1 MRKSQENIRQ
11 FRRGIR
17 HGVPI
22 ALGYFAVAFTLG
34 IAARSAGLSAYQAA
48 LNSFLIHA
56 SAGEYAGITL
66 IAACAGYF
74 EVAVMEA
81 VANARYLL
89 MSCALSQKLSAEI
102 PMWQRVLLG
111 FGITDEVFGISVAAD
126 PLNPMYSFGAMAVAI
141 PAWSLGSACGVMLG
155 NVLPERVVSALGVG
169 VYGMFIAIIIP
180 PAKRNRVVAGLILVS
195 FALSFLLDRLSLFD
209 FLSSGVR
216 TILLTVTISLVAAIL
231 FPLGSK
237 KEDCDEA

>member
-1 MRKSQENIRQ
+1 MKKCENLLQ
-11 FRRGIR
+11 FRRGLR

-34 IAARSAGLSAYQAA
+34 IAARGAGLTAFEAA

-89 MSCALSQKLSAEI
+89 MSCALSQKLNEDT
-102 PMWQRVLLG
+102 PLWQRVLLG
-111 FGITDEVFGISVAAD
+111 FGITDEVFGISVAAN
-126 PLNPMYSFGAMAVAI
+126 PLNPVYSFGAMAIAI

-155 NVLPERVVSALGVG
+155 NILPARAVSALGVG
-169 VYGMFIAIIIP
+169 LYGMFIAIIIP
-180 PAKRNRVVAGLILVS
+180 TARRNGVVAALIAIS
-195 FALSFLLDRLSLFD
+195 FALSFLLDRLPMFD
-209 FLSSGVR
+209 FLSSGMR
-216 TILLTVTISLVAAIL
+216 TILLTVVISLGAAIL
-231 FPLGSK
+231 FPI
-237 KEDCDEA
+237 KERGDSDEA

>member
-1 MRKSQENIRQ
+1 MNLRENLLQ
-11 FRRGIR
+11 FRRGLR

-34 IAARSAGLSAYQAA
+34 IAARGAGMTAFEAA

-89 MSCALSQKLSAEI
+89 MSCALSQKLREDT
-102 PMWQRVLLG
+102 PLWQRVLLG
-111 FGITDEVFGISVAAD
+111 FGITDEVFGISVAAN
-126 PLNPMYSFGAMAVAI
+126 PLNPVYSFGAMAIAI
-141 PAWSLGSACGVMLG
+141 PAWSMGSACGVMLG
-155 NVLPERVVSALGVG
+155 NILPARAVSALGVG
-169 VYGMFIAIIIP
+169 LYGMFIAIIIP
-180 PAKRNRVVAGLILVS
+180 PAKKNGVVASLIAIS
-195 FALSFLLDRLSLFD
+195 FALSYLLDRLPMFD

-216 TILLTVTISLVAAIL
+216 TILLTVVISLGAAIL
-231 FPLGSK
+231 FPV
-237 KEDCDEA
+237 KEKEESDEA

>member
-1 MRKSQENIRQ
+1 MSKSQENIRQ

-169 VYGMFIAIIIP
+169 LYGMFIAIIIP

-237 KEDCDEA
+237 KEDSDEA

>member
-1 MRKSQENIRQ
+1 MRRSRENVLQ
-11 FRRGIR
+11 FRRGLR

-34 IAARSAGLSAYQAA
+34 IAARGAGLTAWQAA

-74 EVAVMEA
+74 EIAVMEA

-89 MSCALSQKLSAEI
+89 MSCALSQKLRQGT

-111 FGITDEVFGISVAAD
+111 IGITDEVFGISVAAV
-126 PLNPMYSFGAMAVAI
+126 PLNPMYSFGAMAIAI

-169 VYGMFIAIIIP
+169 LYGMFIAIIIP
-180 PAKRNRVVAGLILVS
+180 PAKKDRVVAALILIAFAFS
-195 FALSFLLDRLSLFD
+195 FMLDRLPIFD
-209 FLSSGVR
+209 FLSSGMR
-216 TILLTVTISLVAAIL
+216 TILLTVVISLGAALL
-231 FPLGSK
+231 FPVK
-237 KEDCDEA
+237 EKEDSDEA

>member
-237 KEDCDEA
+237 KEDSDEA

>member
-1 MRKSQENIRQ
+1 MKKCENLLQ
-11 FRRGIR
+11 FRRGLR

-34 IAARSAGLSAYQAA
+34 IAARGAGLTAFEAA

-89 MSCALSQKLSAEI
+89 MSCALSQKLNEDT
-102 PMWQRVLLG
+102 PLWQRVLLG
-111 FGITDEVFGISVAAD
+111 FGITDEVFGISVAAN
-126 PLNPMYSFGAMAVAI
+126 PLNPVYSFGAMAIAI

-155 NVLPERVVSALGVG
+155 NILPARAVSALGVG
-169 VYGMFIAIIIP
+169 LYGMFIAIIIP
-180 PAKRNRVVAGLILVS
+180 TARRNGVVAALIAIS
-195 FALSFLLDRLSLFD
+195 FALSFLLDRLPMFD
-209 FLSSGVR
+209 FLSSGMR
-216 TILLTVTISLVAAIL
+216 TILLTVVISLGAAIL
-231 FPLGSK
+231 FPI
-237 KEDCDEA
+237 KERGGQR

>member
-1 MRKSQENIRQ
+1 MKKCENLLQ
-11 FRRGIR
+11 FRRGLR

-34 IAARSAGLSAYQAA
+34 IAARGAGLTAFEAA

-89 MSCALSQKLSAEI
+89 MSCALSQKLNEDT
-102 PMWQRVLLG
+102 PLWQRVLLG
-111 FGITDEVFGISVAAD
+111 FGITDEVFGISVAAN
-126 PLNPMYSFGAMAVAI
+126 PLNPVYSFGAMAIAI

-155 NVLPERVVSALGVG
+155 NILPARAVSALGVG
-169 VYGMFIAIIIP
+169 LYGMFIAIIIP
-180 PAKRNRVVAGLILVS
+180 TARRNGVVAALIAIS
-195 FALSFLLDRLSLFD
+195 FALSFLLDRLPMFD
-209 FLSSGVR
+209 FLSSGMR
-216 TILLTVTISLVAAIL
+216 TILLTVVISLGAAIL
-231 FPLGSK
+231 FPI
-237 KEDCDEA
+237 KEREDSDEA

>member
-1 MRKSQENIRQ
+1 MSKSRENIRQ
-11 FRRGIR
+11 FRRGLR

-34 IAARSAGLSAYQAA
+34 IAARGAGMTAYQAA
-48 LNSFLIHA
+48 LNSLLIHA

-89 MSCALSQKLSAEI
+89 MSCALSQKLSAGT

-126 PLNPMYSFGAMAVAI
+126 PLNPVYSFGAMAIAI
-141 PAWSLGSACGVMLG
+141 PAWSLGSACGVILG
-155 NVLPERVVSALGVG
+155 NILPTRAVSALGVG
-169 VYGMFIAIIIP
+169 LYGMFIAIIIP
-180 PAKRNRVVAGLILVS
+180 PAKKDRVVAALIAIS
-195 FALSFLLDRLSLFD
+195 FSMSFLLDRLPLFD
-209 FLSSGVR
+209 FLSSGMR
-216 TILLTVTISLVAAIL
+216 TILLTVVISLGAALL
-231 FPLGSK
+231 FPVRE
-237 KEDCDEA
+237 KEDSDET